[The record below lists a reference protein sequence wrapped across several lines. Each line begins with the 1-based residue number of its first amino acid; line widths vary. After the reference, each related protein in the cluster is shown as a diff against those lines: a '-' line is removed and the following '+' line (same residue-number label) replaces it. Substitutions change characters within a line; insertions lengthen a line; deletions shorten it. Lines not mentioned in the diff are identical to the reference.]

1 MAEALVSFV
10 LEATLPKVVSIATE
24 QINLAWG
31 FKKELGMLCDLLT
44 MIQVVLQDAYGRQ
57 VRDRDVRLW
66 LRDIAYEADDVL
78 DEFAYE
84 ILRRKVKYQKQLK
97 KQVCNFPFFKPL
109 TFSFKLADKIRKIN
123 DPLIQM
129 KSDAASFGLRV
140 VTIDRV
146 PQISREYETD
156 SILDSEVVGR
166 KDDVLKIVNM
176 LISLKGQQPISVIS
190 IVGMAGIG
198 KTTVAKPVCKEVEKK
213 NMFDMIMWV
222 CVSDDFNDRKILGE
236 MLESIDRSAGGL
248 SNVNAII
255 QNLRK
260 ELKGQRFL
268 LILDDVWNEDR
279 EKWARLKSC
288 LAKINNSDN
297 GVVVTTRSQNVA
309 SIMETISLHMHH
321 LKGLSDEECWSI
333 IKERAL
339 GKRGALVSSDLEDIG
354 RAIARRCGGVPLVAS
369 ILGGSMGFNLEK
381 STWLSIKNSDAL
393 KLENNNEILTTLK
406 LSFDKLPFCL
416 KQCFAYCSIFP
427 KDHEID
433 RDQLIR
439 LWMAQGFLQPSRESG
454 LSEGS
459 IAVMEDI
466 GNKYFNDLLANSL
479 FQDAERDAYG
489 NISTCKM
496 HDLVHDLAM
505 SVSKSETLILK
516 DNHVGDFSRVRHLNV
531 LNVGEIMPE
540 VSGAIT
546 KKLHSLF
553 LKFDGFHNF
562 PGDFK
567 CLRSLSFEGACI
579 EELPASLGRLRHL
592 RYFDIS
598 WSNIRALPESMTKL
612 YNMQTL
618 RYICCYSLQSPPKG
632 MGDLVSLRHILFNDP
647 MLMPLEIGQLTCVK
661 TLPLFSVGT
670 ERGNQIE
677 ELGCLSQLR
686 GELKI
691 SNLEYVRDKREAKAA
706 RLHEKTK
713 IYKLEFVWCS
723 QGRLNNDE
731 DVLEGLEPHSHLKSL
746 TIAGYAGEK
755 FPSWILTKGND
766 IGDSVLLNSLVDLK
780 LINCRKCKHIP
791 TIGQL
796 SNLKFLTID
805 GMENVKYIGT
815 EFYLNSS
822 MCDGLEALAL
832 FPALRKFTLKE
843 MSSLDEWV
851 GQVKAAT
858 VFPCLEELIIWRCS
872 KLQSGPIMKEFSS
885 VQKLDIR
892 WCEQLS
898 FIEDGLSASTCI
910 KELSIWECSSLTS
923 IPNIHILF
931 SLTKLEISGCGE
943 LISLP
948 SGLCLCTNIQV
959 LRISNCPSLI
969 SIPEDLGN
977 LHSLWS
983 LGVTF
988 CVKLTT
994 IPDSL
999 CHLTHLKVLR
1009 IGGFSEE
1016 LEEFPGFDSIQH
1028 LHSSLEDL
1036 RLYRWEKNEG
1046 STTSASIPHSP

>member
-1 MAEALVSFV
+1 
-10 LEATLPKVVSIATE
+10 
-24 QINLAWG
+24 
-31 FKKELGMLCDLLT
+31 
-44 MIQVVLQDAYGRQ
+44 
-57 VRDRDVRLW
+57 
-66 LRDIAYEADDVL
+66 
-78 DEFAYE
+78 
-84 ILRRKVKYQKQLK
+84 
-97 KQVCNFPFFKPL
+97 
-109 TFSFKLADKIRKIN
+109 
-123 DPLIQM
+123 
-129 KSDAASFGLRV
+129 
-140 VTIDRV
+140 
-146 PQISREYETD
+146 
-156 SILDSEVVGR
+156 
-166 KDDVLKIVNM
+166 
-176 LISLKGQQPISVIS
+176 
-190 IVGMAGIG
+190 
-198 KTTVAKPVCKEVEKK
+198 
-213 NMFDMIMWV
+213 
-222 CVSDDFNDRKILGE
+222 
-236 MLESIDRSAGGL
+236 
-248 SNVNAII
+248 
-255 QNLRK
+255 
-260 ELKGQRFL
+260 
-268 LILDDVWNEDR
+268 
-279 EKWARLKSC
+279 
-288 LAKINNSDN
+288 
-297 GVVVTTRSQNVA
+297 
-309 SIMETISLHMHH
+309 METISLHMHH

-354 RAIARRCGGVPLVAS
+354 REIAKRCGGVPLVAS

-381 STWLSIKNSDAL
+381 S
-393 KLENNNEILTTLK
+393 
-406 LSFDKLPFCL
+406 
-416 KQCFAYCSIFP
+416 
-427 KDHEID
+427 
-433 RDQLIR
+433 
-439 LWMAQGFLQPSRESG
+439 
-454 LSEGS
+454 
-459 IAVMEDI
+459 
-466 GNKYFNDLLANSL
+466 
-479 FQDAERDAYG
+479 
-489 NISTCKM
+489 
-496 HDLVHDLAM
+496 
-505 SVSKSETLILK
+505 
-516 DNHVGDFSRVRHLNV
+516 DFSRVRHLNV

-567 CLRSLSFEGACI
+567 CLRSLSLEGASI

-598 WSNIRALPESMTKL
+598 WSNIRALPESITKL
-612 YNMQTL
+612 YNLQTL
-618 RYICCYSLQSPPKG
+618 RYICCYSLLSPPKG

-647 MLMPLEIGQLTCVK
+647 MLMPLEIGQLTCVQ

-677 ELGCLSQLR
+677 ELGWLSQLR

-691 SNLEYVRDKREAKAA
+691 SNLEYVRDKKEAKAA

-723 QGRLNNDE
+723 QGGLNNDE
-731 DVLEGLEPHSHLKSL
+731 DVLEGLQPHSLLKSL
-746 TIAGYAGEK
+746 TIAGYAGEN

-796 SNLKFLTID
+796 SNLKVLTID
-805 GMENVKYIGT
+805 GLENVKYIGT

-822 MCDGLEALAL
+822 MCDRQEALAL
-832 FPALRKFTLKE
+832 FPALRKLTLKE
-843 MSSLDEWV
+843 MSNLEEWV
-851 GQVKAAT
+851 EQVKAAT
-858 VFPCLEELIIWRCS
+858 SGMVFPCLEELIIWRCP
-872 KLQSGPIMKEFSS
+872 KLQSVPIMKGFSS
-885 VQKLDIR
+885 LQKLDIR

-923 IPNIHILF
+923 IPSINMLC

-943 LISLP
+943 LTSLP

-977 LHSLWS
+977 LHSLRS

-994 IPDSL
+994 IPDGL
-999 CHLTHLKVLR
+999 CQLTQLKVLR

-1016 LEEFPGFDSIQH
+1016 LEVFPGFDSIQH

-1036 RLYRWEKNEG
+1036 RLYGWEKLK
-1046 STTSASIPHSP
+1046 ALPHQLQYLTALISLNIRDFNQVEAMPQWLGNLSSLEELELRRCKKLMQFPPVEAIRCLSKLQTLRIYDCPELKKTCAESSRREWSKISHIQNIVIDNALVQYREE